1 MYIGGIEAGGT
12 KVNCAVGTTDGRIID
27 QTQFPTT
34 TPQETIAQMLN
45 YFADKE
51 IGSLG
56 VASFG
61 PIDPNPASPT
71 YGYILDT
78 PKPHWSHYNL
88 LADIK
93 RALPV
98 PVFFDTDVNGAA
110 LAEHYW
116 GAAKGLSA
124 CVYLTVGTGIGGG
137 AYVDGKL
144 IHGLLHPEMGH
155 IYVRRHQHDSFAGA
169 CPFHG
174 DCLEGM
180 AAGPSLQKRLGV
192 AGKDLPEDHEVWDFI
207 SYYLAQALINYTMI
221 LSPEVILLGG
231 GVMKQQQLF
240 PKIRAQ
246 FANLL
251 GGYIKRAPLP
261 DNLDKYIRFP
271 ELGDFAGLYGAL
283 ALAVPA
289 EGKSQL

>member
-12 KVNCAVGTTDGRIID
+12 KVNCAVGTADGRIID

-34 TPQETIAQMLN
+34 TPQETIAQMLD

-71 YGYILDT
+71 YGSILDT
-78 PKPHWSHYNL
+78 PKPHWSRYNL
-88 LADIK
+88 LADLK

-98 PVFFDTDVNGAA
+98 PIFFDTDVNGAA

-116 GAAKGLSA
+116 GAAKGLSN
-124 CVYLTVGTGIGGG
+124 CIYLTVGTGIGGG

-144 IHGLLHPEMGH
+144 LHGLLHPEMGH
-155 IYVRRHQHDSFAGA
+155 IYVRRHPQDHFAGV
-169 CPFHG
+169 CPFHS

-180 AAGPSLQKRLGV
+180 AAGPAIHKRLGI
-192 AGKDLPEDHEVWDFI
+192 AGKDLQEEHEIWDFV

-221 LSPEVILLGG
+221 LSPEIILLGG
-231 GVMKQQQLF
+231 GVMKQHQLF

-251 GGYIKRAPLP
+251 GDYIKRSPLP
-261 DNLDKYIRFP
+261 DALEKYIRFP

-283 ALAVPA
+283 ALAVPTT
-289 EGKSQL
+289 K